1 MTIDER
7 QEDLI
12 AQFEL
17 VDDWMDRYQMII
29 DLGDQL
35 EPVDATERT
44 SENLIDGC
52 QSRVWIVISTQSD
65 GTLHLKADS
74 DALITKGIAAMLLYC
89 YNDQPAKAIVDT
101 PLYFIER
108 LGLQSHL
115 SPTRSNGLQS
125 SYETIRRRAAECLDR
140 KA

>member
-125 SYETIRRRAAECLDR
+125 MYETIRRRAAECLDR

>member
-89 YNDQPAKAIVDT
+89 YNDPPAKAIVDT

-125 SYETIRRRAAECLDR
+125 MYETIRRRAAECLDR

>member
-1 MTIDER
+1 
-7 QEDLI
+7 
-12 AQFEL
+12 
-17 VDDWMDRYQMII
+17 MDRYQMII

-125 SYETIRRRAAECLDR
+125 MYETIRRRAAECLDR

>member
-108 LGLQSHL
+108 LGLQSM
-115 SPTRSNGLQS
+115 
-125 SYETIRRRAAECLDR
+125 YETIRRRAAECLDR

>member
-7 QEDLI
+7 QEELI
-12 AQFEL
+12 SQFEL

-35 EPVDATERT
+35 EPVEDTEHT
-44 SENLIDGC
+44 TENLIDGC
-52 QSRVWIVISTQSD
+52 QSRVWIIISPQED
-65 GTLHLKADS
+65 GTLHLKATAMRS
-74 DALITKGIAAMLLYC
+74 LPRALPPCSSTATMTS
-89 YNDQPAKAIVDT
+89 PAQAIVET
-101 PLYFIER
+101 PLYFIDR

-125 SYETIRRRAAECLDR
+125 MYETIRRRAQEFLSH
-140 KA
+140 

>member
-7 QEDLI
+7 QEELI
-12 AQFEL
+12 SQFEL

-35 EPVDATERT
+35 EPVDDAEHTN
-44 SENLIDGC
+44 ENLIDGC
-52 QSRVWIVISTQSD
+52 QSRVWIIIAPQED

-89 YNDQPAKAIVDT
+89 YNDPVSYT
-101 PLYFIER
+101 
-108 LGLQSHL
+108 HL
-115 SPTRSNGLQS
+115 CPSSRSTASSPSCVASVTTTR
-125 SYETIRRRAAECLDR
+125 
-140 KA
+140 

>member
-7 QEDLI
+7 QEELI
-12 AQFEL
+12 SQFEL

-35 EPVDATERT
+35 ETVEDSEHTT
-44 SENLIDGC
+44 ENLIDGC
-52 QSRVWIVISTQSD
+52 QSRVWIIISPQED

-89 YNDQPAKAIVDT
+89 YNDQPAQAIVET
-101 PLYFIER
+101 PLYFIDR

-125 SYETIRRRAAECLDR
+125 MYETIRRRAQEFLSH
-140 KA
+140 

>member
-108 LGLQSHL
+108 FGLQSHL

-125 SYETIRRRAAECLDR
+125 MYETIRRRAAECLDR

>member
-7 QEDLI
+7 QEELI
-12 AQFEL
+12 SQFEL

-35 EPVDATERT
+35 EPVDDAEHT

-52 QSRVWIVISTQSD
+52 QED

-89 YNDQPAKAIVDT
+89 YNDQPAQAIVET
-101 PLYFIER
+101 PLYFIDR

-125 SYETIRRRAAECLDR
+125 MYETIRRRAQEFLSH
-140 KA
+140 